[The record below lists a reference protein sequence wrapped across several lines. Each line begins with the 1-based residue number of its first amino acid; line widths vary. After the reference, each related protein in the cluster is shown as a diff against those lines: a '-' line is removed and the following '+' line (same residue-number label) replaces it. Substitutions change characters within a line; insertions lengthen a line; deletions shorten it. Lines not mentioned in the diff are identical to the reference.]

1 MRLERD
7 NSDEE
12 AIEAT
17 IRYFSEAKFA
27 QLNDQ
32 DAQRYNFTEFFVP
45 DYQQNTNLTY
55 IGDRFELN
63 RQLLI
68 ANNAVNAWY
77 TVDVDIKDMEIDGDT
92 AEVKFYE
99 TYRYA
104 RTNTPD
110 ITSAEGLSYK
120 VELKKI
126 NGARY

>member
-1 MRLERD
+1 MPSGIILP
-7 NSDEE
+7 N
-12 AIEAT
+12 
-17 IRYFSEAKFA
+17 FSF
-27 QLNDQ
+27 
-32 DAQRYNFTEFFVP
+32 RIISRTP
-45 DYQQNTNLTY
+45 TLTY
-55 IGDRFELN
+55 IGDRFELD
-63 RQLLI
+63 RKLLI
-68 ANNAVNAWY
+68 VNNAVNACY
-77 TVDVDIKDMEIDGDT
+77 TVDVDIKDMEIDGGT